1 LLNDS
6 NIKGA
11 RHVLLN
17 IKCGSGENEISM
29 DEFGEITDFLQD
41 AAGGTAE
48 VIQGYGIDETLDN
61 NVIVTII
68 ATGFNNKKDSGF
80 EATKA
85 PAKKVTPLYGN
96 PQPTAIQTEIVA
108 TNEVK
113 ATDHIVYTLD
123 SNNADSFNYA
133 SVESNLNIHT
143 EEAITNE
150 VAFEEPQIVISNSNV
165 IESSSEDMIVRSNER
180 KERLK
185 NFSWNSVN
193 KYNELESRPAYLRKN
208 VQLDNVPH
216 SSDSQI
222 SRYTL
227 SEGED
232 KKTEIKPNNS
242 FLHDN
247 VD

>member
-1 LLNDS
+1 ML
-6 NIKGA
+6 
-11 RHVLLN
+11 
-17 IKCGSGENEISM
+17 
-29 DEFGEITDFLQD
+29 
-41 AAGGTAE
+41 
-48 VIQGYGIDETLDN
+48 
-61 NVIVTII
+61 
-68 ATGFNNKKDSGF
+68 
-80 EATKA
+80 
-85 PAKKVTPLYGN
+85 
-96 PQPTAIQTEIVA
+96 
-108 TNEVK
+108 
-113 ATDHIVYTLD
+113 
-123 SNNADSFNYA
+123 
-133 SVESNLNIHT
+133 
-143 EEAITNE
+143 
-150 VAFEEPQIVISNSNV
+150 ISNSNV